1 MLSIVIP
8 TFNRASSLKN
18 CIESVMQQQRP
29 GLEVIVIDDGSSD
42 STGELLDKLQQQYSG
57 LHVIVNPGNFGVN
70 YARNRGIERAS
81 GEFIMFLDSDD
92 RLACGGL
99 NKVIDTITDNPA
111 MSHFLFLVSDRKNEF
126 SNMSA
131 IKQVQYADWIHATV
145 GGDFIHV
152 VAAGVMKKFLFF
164 ERFRLY
170 EYLNWM
176 RVFKTTSPQLL
187 VPYIAVERERNR
199 ADSLTTAAR
208 LQNMSVIKGK
218 FESRR
223 LYYTLYHEDLRHFHS
238 KALSKKLLAAVMLG
252 VACNRKKDSYR
263 LLQYGDRLTI
273 KLAGSLILLIPPV
286 LVRRFIMTWSAL
298 K

>member
-1 MLSIVIP
+1 
-8 TFNRASSLKN
+8 
-18 CIESVMQQQRP
+18 MQQQTP
-29 GLEVIVIDDGSSD
+29 ELEVIVIDDGSSD
-42 STGELLDKLQQQYSG
+42 ATSELLDKLQQRYAG
-57 LHVIVNPGNFGVN
+57 LQVIVNPGNFGVN

-81 GEFIMFLDSDD
+81 GKFIMFLDSDD
-92 RLACGGL
+92 RLAFGGL
-99 NKVIDTITDNPA
+99 NKVIDTITANPER
-111 MSHFLFLVSDRKNEF
+111 SHFLFLVSDRRKEF
-126 SNMSA
+126 SNMNE
-131 IKQVQYADWIHATV
+131 IKQVQYEDWIHARV

-164 ERFRLY
+164 ERFRMY
-170 EYLNWM
+170 EYLNWL

-187 VPYIAVERERNR
+187 VPFIAVERERDR

-208 LQNMSVIKGK
+208 LQDMSVIKGK

-238 KALSKKLLAAVMLG
+238 KALAKKLLAAVMLG